1 MLLNHLVDLSIAHQ
15 LLSRVLGVEAVAS
28 KDLDAVG
35 GGLVGDVAGE
45 ALRDG
50 GVQGVPLAHVG
61 LMHTIVRQ
69 KSFPNSESYSHE
81 LYMYLPSRLHVCKP
95 STLGV
100 DGHVGEHGGD
110 RLVMNGV

>member
-61 LMHTIVRQ
+61 LMRTIVRQ
-69 KSFPNSESYSHE
+69 KSFLSSETS
-81 LYMYLPSRLHVCKP
+81 SRVYVPAKRTSC
-95 STLGV
+95 
-100 DGHVGEHGGD
+100 
-110 RLVMNGV
+110 MQA